1 MIKKHIE
8 HLKTKTHA
16 EKSNIAFLY
25 AAILTGAIALLWA
38 SVIFTHPAQY
48 FDQQKADT
56 QNLANSGSLFDVLKE
71 GIK

>member
-16 EKSNIAFLY
+16 EKSSIAFLY
-25 AAILTGAIALLWA
+25 AAILTGVIATAWA
-38 SVIFTHPAQY
+38 LTIFTDSAEY
-48 FDQQKADT
+48 FDQKKADT

>member
-16 EKSNIAFLY
+16 EKSSVAFLY
-25 AAILTGAIALLWA
+25 AAILTGLIATVWALAIF
-38 SVIFTHPAQY
+38 SSPTQY